1 MTALK
6 FGDLDRGDKFN
17 GCLSMDEVRIIQE
30 SKINDD
36 ENDGVE
42 TSTTQTRT
50 FQKPRVHPTIQHG
63 EDPEQTQ
70 MLRELYD
77 EQTTAATN
85 MHEFERAA
93 FSNLQPQDAR
103 GAHADPSLGAKNEA
117 GEDRSP
123 KANLIYSG
131 TERKH
136 PQVRLMPCNRR
147 VNRVAHRAV
156 VSLSRGRRD
165 ARAPLSPII
174 LILAKQSQPEYP
186 SPNPVGSEDFSSTI
200 EAPENHHRL
209 LPSSTRISISSKSS
223 SSSFRCRYGL
233 STTGLNMYPVVR

>member
-1 MTALK
+1 MSGPAGCYQKAVEEDDVTALK

-50 FQKPRVHPTIQHG
+50 FQKTLEYTRRFSTVRT
-63 EDPEQTQ
+63 PEQTQ

-93 FSNLQPQDAR
+93 FSNLQPQDAHE
-103 GAHADPSLGAKNEA
+103 ALTLIPSLGAKNEA
-117 GEDRSP
+117 GEDRF
-123 KANLIYSG
+123 
-131 TERKH
+131 TEG
-136 PQVRLMPCNRR
+136 Q
-147 VNRVAHRAV
+147 
-156 VSLSRGRRD
+156 
-165 ARAPLSPII
+165 
-174 LILAKQSQPEYP
+174 
-186 SPNPVGSEDFSSTI
+186 
-200 EAPENHHRL
+200 
-209 LPSSTRISISSKSS
+209 ISSIVEQSANIRK
-223 SSSFRCRYGL
+223 FD
-233 STTGLNMYPVVR
+233 